1 MLDKEVKVPGLLPDQ
16 VQLYDPFFNS
26 PQISSFP
33 QSIPVACQSMNAPL
47 FDYSNCQALSLETS
61 KRKYFTKVDDHL
73 LIMAVHKYKHESWNI
88 IAQHVPGKTPKQC
101 RDRWANYLNPSLEL
115 GPWSQSEDQLLVSLV
130 NKYGTHWTKMKNE
143 FPHRSTNSLKNRWYW
158 LIKNQVKTYPLE
170 KPKNKLINSH
180 DNTKNMED
188 QNDQGSSVKK
198 SELIN
203 HTVIN
208 NDLNDHNNNNNYN
221 FSFFDDYQQ
230 KCENQYYFLPK
241 KINNKKKGSTK
252 LRKGKF
258 CNLENENMNDIDDIF
273 NFNINFDF
281 QEECYQFNVNDLIT
295 FNQDELDW

>member
-47 FDYSNCQALSLETS
+47 F
-61 KRKYFTKVDDHL
+61 DHL

-158 LIKNQVKTYPLE
+158 LIKNQVKIYPLE

-180 DNTKNMED
+180 NNTKNMED

-198 SELIN
+198 SEIIN